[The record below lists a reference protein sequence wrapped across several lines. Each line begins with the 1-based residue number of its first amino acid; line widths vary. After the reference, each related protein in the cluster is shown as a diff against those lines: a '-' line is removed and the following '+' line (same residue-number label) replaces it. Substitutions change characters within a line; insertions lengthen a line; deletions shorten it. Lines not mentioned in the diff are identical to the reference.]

1 LFFWNYDPINNVSV
15 ITDSQNG
22 NIITTSIGYRA
33 IIMNEFDKRQLN
45 IMIQK
50 IHEFEERSLHLSDLI
65 YDLEALVNLLNDQ
78 DSHWKD
84 LFVGYWWDL
93 EQVYAVALYKNIPNL
108 DFNDQQT
115 IKDAIENLKK
125 LIKMKLKALN
135 EKSAYENSLK

>member
-1 LFFWNYDPINNVSV
+1 
-15 ITDSQNG
+15 
-22 NIITTSIGYRA
+22 
-33 IIMNEFDKRQLN
+33 
-45 IMIQK
+45 MIQK